1 MNSCER
7 FKNRNSKR
15 MEAREI
21 LNTHYIFKG
30 YPSIWLENIVKQDNK
45 TITTSV
51 LANVVNQQEKDKAY
65 IYTTIDDS
73 LDIGSVWGAKG
84 LHWLIAEEIITIKD
98 VTWHK
103 YLAYLCN
110 INVEN
115 TWGYFKGP
123 EKNYINIKNEYGAS
137 LESLQKPVLV
147 LPENVLGFA
156 DKIVIHKRPWLVQE
170 WDAISSP
177 GLVYYSLR
185 ATTVSKEV
193 AAEHENDEVYIEHV
207 SKDFTPIIIEPEKE
221 KPLIEDKYIIGHD
234 IDIELTT
241 EGGYFTF
248 DNKQIKIK
256 KHTGNLIVFSIPFG
270 VDKVTVGTKLHG
282 EIVEETYTAK

>member
-1 MNSCER
+1 MNSFER

-30 YPSIWLENIVKQDNK
+30 YPSIWLENIVKQNDK

-123 EKNYINIKNEYGAS
+123 EKN
-137 LESLQKPVLV
+137 
-147 LPENVLGFA
+147 
-156 DKIVIHKRPWLVQE
+156 
-170 WDAISSP
+170 
-177 GLVYYSLR
+177 
-185 ATTVSKEV
+185 
-193 AAEHENDEVYIEHV
+193 
-207 SKDFTPIIIEPEKE
+207 
-221 KPLIEDKYIIGHD
+221 
-234 IDIELTT
+234 
-241 EGGYFTF
+241 
-248 DNKQIKIK
+248 
-256 KHTGNLIVFSIPFG
+256 
-270 VDKVTVGTKLHG
+270 
-282 EIVEETYTAK
+282 